1 MFMEE
6 KMINLIIDLLIGA
19 ASGWLITTLMNMDSS
34 NMIFNCMLGL
44 VGGIVAGF
52 LGGLLG
58 IGANGIIGHIIFSV
72 AGGCLAVW
80 AYRKFVTR

>member
-1 MFMEE
+1 MEDTE
-6 KMINLIIDLLIGA
+6 MINLIIDLLIGA

-80 AYRKFVTR
+80 AYRKFITR

>member
-1 MFMEE
+1 
-6 KMINLIIDLLIGA
+6 MINLIIDLLIGA

-72 AGGCLAVW
+72 VGGCLAVW

>member
-1 MFMEE
+1 
-6 KMINLIIDLLIGA
+6 MINLIIDLLIGA
-19 ASGWLITTLMNMDSS
+19 FSGWLITRFMNMDSS

-44 VGGIVAGF
+44 IGGIVAGF

-58 IGANGIIGHIIFSV
+58 IGANGLIGHIIFAV

-80 AYRKFVTR
+80 AYRKFIVK